1 MSGPTFDSI
10 WVAGERHRLADLGG
24 LKVVTFRDPGGY
36 SFIARRGESMLT
48 TGSPGFGK
56 RRKAGK
62 VVRTLEDL
70 RETVHQV
77 VLHSDL
83 TADSRICF
91 ETLVN
96 RGLSTHFMIDWDGTI
111 YQGLDVLDEAY
122 HAGEANA
129 GSVGIDL
136 NNLMKNLVSDPGAR
150 PYPAKHSRL
159 AEMNR
164 KEHKRPMSPLRRVNG
179 ARVRSYGYTD
189 AQYRSLLALMKVL
202 IKILPRIQA
211 HPPLDVRG
219 EVVTNTLDSGLGF
232 EGFLG
237 HFHISPSRWDPGPG
251 FDWQRVRHGLARE
264 HNAFPVELEAG
275 VNISSLLEPDKV
287 QRYAQRYFANNEQSG
302 EGGWYPL
309 GRRQNWHGGVHL
321 HAKRGATVRAMFDGR
336 LVAGRFGR
344 RTSDLGHSNFLVL
357 RHDVEI
363 PRGPEVDPETLTFF
377 SLYMHL
383 GPLDTARSTPESP
396 EWLRALHR
404 VHSGR
409 TEEEEEALRGGRALA
424 GEELEEATKRSREE
438 EDPLTEA
445 RARADAHVVPAVGPH
460 LAAFKRGEIALIPW
474 KKSPIRISSGEPL
487 GTVGEFGQ
495 PDVWSPMIH
504 VEVFAEETWRKAV
517 EMGVHG
523 RYFSPL
529 EGDFGDDL
537 LCGDASV
544 IGLFEAGRTRRGK
557 RLTPTDIEN
566 LYTATDDYEEER
578 KILRKVVSRHVSE
591 WSDQVNWI
599 RALTSAE
606 DWDTR
611 REDLEKLVTNSGIFR
626 EALEQVLP
634 FVWLNQEVADHMG
647 LDTGKWDGVLSHF
660 HPIHFLLW
668 LTYHSSQRIQVIS
681 QGLSLAQLK
690 ARIRKEERRERKE
703 GSRESDSCVAALVE
717 VDDVDARSSGEV
729 LEEWFDGSDQGEW
742 RVLDD
747 D

>member
-10 WVAGERHRLADLGG
+10 WVAGQRHRLADLGG

-36 SFIARRGESMLT
+36 SFPARRGEAMLT
-48 TGSPGFGK
+48 TGSPGYGK
-56 RRKAGK
+56 RYNEGKA
-62 VVRTLEDL
+62 VRTMEALQ
-70 RETVHQV
+70 ETVHQV

-136 NNLMKNLVSDPGAR
+136 NNLMKNLVSEPGAR

-164 KEHKRPMSPLRRVNG
+164 KEYKRPLSPLQRVNG

-189 AQYRSLLALMKVL
+189 HQYRALLALMKVL
-202 IKILPRIQA
+202 IKLLPRIQP

-219 EVVTNTLDSGLGF
+219 EVVTNTLGSGIGF

-237 HFHISPSRWDPGPG
+237 HYHVSPSRWDPGPG

-264 HNAFPVELEAG
+264 HNAFPIELEEG
-275 VNISSLLEPDKV
+275 VNISSLLEPNKV
-287 QRYAQRYFANNEQSG
+287 QRYAERYFANNEQSG
-302 EGGWYPL
+302 QGGWFPL

-321 HAKRGATVRAMFDGR
+321 HTARGATVRAMFDGR

-344 RTSDLGHSNFLVL
+344 RTSDLGHSNFLLL
-357 RHDVEI
+357 RHDVDI
-363 PRGPEVDPETLTFF
+363 PRGPEVDPEKLTFF

-383 GPLDTARSTPESP
+383 GPMETDRLTRDSP

-409 TEEEEEALRGGRALA
+409 TEEEERALRGGRALT
-424 GEELEEATKRSREE
+424 GEDLDEEDRPEESE
-438 EDPLTEA
+438 EDPLTEEGT
-445 RARADAHVVPAVGPH
+445 RAESRVVPVVGPH

-474 KKSPIRISSGEPL
+474 KKNPIRISSGEPL

-495 PDVWSPMIH
+495 PDEWDPMIH

-537 LCGDASV
+537 LCGDPAV
-544 IGLFEAGRTRRGK
+544 IELFDSRKRRGGK
-557 RLTPTDIEN
+557 RLSPTDIEN
-566 LYTATDDYEEER
+566 LYTDPDDFEEER
-578 KILRKVVSRHVSE
+578 RLLRKVVSRHVSE

-599 RALTSAE
+599 HALTTAE
-606 DWDTR
+606 GWDAR
-611 REDLEKLVTNSGIFR
+611 REDLERLLANSGIFR

-647 LDTGKWDGVLSHF
+647 LDVTKWDGVLSHF

-690 ARIRKEERRERKE
+690 ARIRQEERREKK
-703 GSRESDSCVAALVE
+703 GKKESDSCVAALVE
-717 VDDVDARSSGEV
+717 VEDVDARDSGEV
-729 LEEWFDGSDQGEW
+729 LQDWFDQSDQGEG
-742 RVLDD
+742 RILDD